1 MTNDSIDN
9 NKKVPY
15 DKSVNKNKVEL
26 EDSANL
32 HCNSNSGNEE
42 SQPSS
47 SDSEVDDSMENAR
60 TPQLPLSYPNVK
72 KSNREG
78 YYTQDEVAKIIGV
91 TKQAV
96 IKWRQ
101 QGIFVEDLR
110 DHNGVYLYSK
120 EKVMQLK
127 EVYHKNWTLGGYAAQ
142 IDDTSGTVQDTE
154 GGKPAIESEGLNG
167 VELEKY
173 RKTFMPEVTDAEIN
187 EITKQSEL
195 KKKIKQAD
203 PPKLLKPAGKYG
215 YICPICG
222 NGTGRDGTGIIPRK
236 TVDGWDY
243 KCWRCQNFGGDFL
256 NLLAAVNRLDLN
268 RKRDFKKAL
277 AIGKKLISDA
287 YSGRLDDIH
296 FDTSDATTSKIEH
309 SDEESAIIM
318 GDNYSADM
326 NFDKIPAEFK
336 RGINDDIL
344 RGHVGWLDDWIHPK
358 NILDGKKVKPSR
370 RLIVYNTRYDK
381 HYNAVMPNV
390 DRTSDNKPFWKM
402 HAGEKD
408 LFILNRGYPKF
419 YSSVIIVEGEFDAM
433 SIFQAV
439 KENIFCI
446 ATLGAGERKKILKY
460 LTEVFDDKKSRFNFT
475 PIVMFDNDTGGIDNA
490 KKLVTELRAAGFP
503 AYSVLL
509 ADDEKIDANE
519 YLIKRGEDALKTRI
533 EQILSDASQRRATEQ
548 AKLILERENA
558 EKKSNSD
565 SETSEVDAAKSYFEN
580 LDDNDITD
588 DFIFEDNCIKQA
600 ACLQI
605 NSPNDYEKLCA
616 RLKGKISVVN
626 FKAAVAA
633 EIKKITFADK
643 EKRRADY
650 QTKSK
655 EFVGNF
661 LENDKFKI
669 PSGYTVDDTGIYYF
683 EKRRPKRIAT
693 KPVFVSR
700 TYYNVNEQTF
710 LADVVTIRNGRK
722 ITIAQIDESTLYN
735 ARDVAKFAN
744 KGLPITSSMAKYF
757 VDYLSAFRAE
767 NEDELIPAN
776 MYSKI
781 GWAGTYAEPAF
792 FVRPYNDKYII
803 DKNAV
808 GNIAECLKTGG
819 SFEDWK
825 KLARDVIENPIPRFL
840 LAAAFAVPLIKI
852 LNVGTFGIYLR
863 AYSGAGKSAAL
874 KFAGSVYGTPAIV
887 KNLDTTK
894 NGLEGE
900 LAECR
905 DLPAMYDEKQSAKL
919 SMSDLAYLIANET
932 GKGRMNVDS
941 TSKVRK
947 TWETIALMNGE
958 ENINDDIRTQGAIR
972 RCMTIDFTKGDCLFS
987 DVSIFER
994 IRDSV
999 QRNYGH
1005 AADVFITA
1013 LEQENF
1019 VNLRVAFKEIC
1030 DVLQLIFPKHS
1041 ADYCRYIAAVT
1052 LADSLMGRYI
1062 FDAEESKALE
1072 NAIANA
1078 EKIFEFIEEK
1088 QVLSDAEHER
1098 EIVEGWIAANRGEIL
1113 NAPWFIEKYTDKDG
1127 REHEKVPIQ
1136 RHIIGYY
1143 DDYKIYI
1150 IVKEFKA
1157 ELARHGLNYSKVVT
1171 DLINIGYFVPAADG
1185 SKTQQKWFD
1194 GHNNRVIQV
1203 NYNAIDDDSEEFTE

>member
-1 MTNDSIDN
+1 MIKTKIFDGGSIEGGEFHLILEESAKNPQVVNDTAATLLSTKDAAFSLGRSDSMTDNFNEDN
-9 NKKVPY
+9 N
-15 DKSVNKNKVEL
+15 NKV
-26 EDSANL
+26 DTDTVIN
-32 HCNSNSGNEE
+32 
-42 SQPSS
+42 
-47 SDSEVDDSMENAR
+47 
-60 TPQLPLSYPNVK
+60 
-72 KSNREG
+72 KS
-78 YYTQDEVAKIIGV
+78 
-91 TKQAV
+91 
-96 IKWRQ
+96 
-101 QGIFVEDLR
+101 
-110 DHNGVYLYSK
+110 
-120 EKVMQLK
+120 
-127 EVYHKNWTLGGYAAQ
+127 
-142 IDDTSGTVQDTE
+142 DTSQTTTE
-154 GGKPAIESEGLNG
+154 SIQEDING

-195 KKKIKQAD
+195 KKQIKQAD
-203 PPKLLKPAGKYG
+203 PQKLLKPAGKYG

-222 NGTGRDGTGIIPRK
+222 NGTGRDGTGIVPRK
-236 TVDGWDY
+236 KVDGWDY
-243 KCWRCQNFGGDFL
+243 KCWRCQNFGGDFI

-309 SDEESAIIM
+309 SDEEKAIIM
-318 GDNYSADM
+318 GDNFSAER

-336 RGINDDIL
+336 RGISDDIL
-344 RGHVGWLDDWIHPK
+344 KGHVGWLEDWIPPK
-358 NILDGKKVKPSR
+358 SILEGKKIKPTR
-370 RLIVYNTRYDK
+370 RLIVYNTVHD
-381 HYNAVMPNV
+381 HHCNAIMPNV
-390 DRTSDNKPFWKM
+390 DRTPDNKPYWKM
-402 HAGEKD
+402 HAGEKN
-408 LFILNRGYPKF
+408 LFILKRDYPKL
-419 YSSVIIVEGEFDAM
+419 YPNVIIVEGEFDAL
-433 SIFQAV
+433 SIFQAAE
-439 KENIFCI
+439 KHIFCI

-460 LTEVFDDKKSRFNFT
+460 LTEVFDDKNSRFNFT

-490 KKLVTELRAAGFP
+490 KKLVKELRAAGFP

-509 ADDEKIDANE
+509 DDDEKIDANA
-519 YLIKRGEDALKTRI
+519 YLLERGEDALKARI
-533 EQILSDASQRRATEQ
+533 EQILSDASQRRITEQ
-548 AKLILERENA
+548 AKLIVEQENA
-558 EKKSNSD
+558 KKVADEN

-580 LDDNDITD
+580 LDDNDITN

-633 EIKKITFADK
+633 EIKKNNSADK

-669 PSGYTVDDTGIYYF
+669 PSGYTVDDTGVYYF
-683 EKRRPKRIAT
+683 EKRFPKRIAT

-767 NEDELIPAN
+767 NEDELIPAD
-776 MYSKI
+776 MYSKV
-781 GWAGTYAEPAF
+781 GWAGDYAEPKF

-808 GNIAECLKTGG
+808 GNISECLKTSG

-825 KLARDVIENPIPRFL
+825 KLARDVIKNPIPRFI

-874 KFAGSVYGTPAIV
+874 KFAGSAYGSPAII

-919 SMSDLAYLIANET
+919 SMSDLAYLVANET
-932 GKGRMNVDS
+932 GKGRMNVDT
-941 TSKVRK
+941 TSKARK

-972 RCMTIDFTKGDCLFS
+972 RVMTIDFTNGDFLFS
-987 DVSIFER
+987 DKSIFKR

-1013 LEQENF
+1013 LENENF
-1019 VNLRVAFKEIC
+1019 ENLRVAFKDIC
-1030 DVLQLIFPKHS
+1030 DVLPSLFPKHS
-1041 ADYCRYIAAVT
+1041 ADYCRYIAVVT
-1052 LADSLMGRYI
+1052 LADSLMTRYI
-1062 FDAEESKALE
+1062 WSAEDSKALE
-1072 NAIANA
+1072 SAMINA
-1078 EKIFEFIEEK
+1078 EKIFAWVEEK
-1088 QVLSDAEHER
+1088 QALSDAEKEKN
-1098 EIVEGWIAANRGEIL
+1098 IVEGWLAANRGEIL
-1113 NAPWFIEKYTDKDG
+1113 NAPWFEEKFFDSNHV
-1127 REHEKVPIQ
+1127 EHTKAPIQ

-1143 DDYKIYI
+1143 EDHNIYI
-1150 IVKEFKA
+1150 LVKELRA
-1157 ELARHGLNYSKVVT
+1157 ELTRYRLNYSKVVT
-1171 DLINIGYFVPAADG
+1171 DLINIGFFIPAADG
-1185 SKTQQKWFD
+1185 SRTQQKWFD

-1203 NYNAIDDDSEEFTE
+1203 IYNTADDSDEFTE